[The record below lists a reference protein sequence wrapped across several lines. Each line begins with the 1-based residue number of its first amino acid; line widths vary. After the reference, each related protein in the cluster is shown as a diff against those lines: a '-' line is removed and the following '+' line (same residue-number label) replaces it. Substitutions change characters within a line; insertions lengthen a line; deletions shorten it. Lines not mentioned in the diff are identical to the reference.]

1 MNLGH
6 MLMDAT
12 PVRAPSSRATAVK
25 TRPANKNSRHDK
37 FTRELRDMIKARFP
51 IIQIVTFEEE
61 RVLNEIEKVARQL
74 NHKLMIWSTSR
85 GIYHVPI
92 QDETKA
98 EKPNKFAQADLA
110 VALEFLEIT
119 AEKQKSPVLMVLLD
133 PDPYLTEKNA
143 NPVYRRKLRD
153 IANNIR
159 SKGYMANCLIVS
171 PTVNIPLELEK
182 DITVLDF
189 PLPDRDEIRDLIARI
204 ISRFEDTKVI
214 KVGRTD
220 GLVEAL
226 VDAALGLTLHEI
238 ESCLARSIVDDQTLD
253 INDVAN
259 IIRQKQLIIRKS
271 GLLEFY
277 DTGKL
282 DIGQIGGLGALKD
295 WLKTREAAFSEK
307 GREYGISTPKGVLLT
322 GVPGCGKS
330 LAAKCIAA
338 SWRLPLIRLDLGKI
352 YSRWIG
358 SSEENVRAAIATTEA
373 VAPCVLWI
381 DEIEKGVPRNEG
393 HAGDSGVSLRVFA
406 SFLTWLQEKTA
417 PVFVFATA
425 NQIDL
430 LAPEILRKGR
440 FDEVFFVD
448 LPTDDERR
456 EIIEI
461 HLNKVGRNPAE
472 FGMDELVRLSG
483 EETHGEGVR
492 LSGAEI
498 ESWVNE
504 SLIRSFYRA
513 KISGSDSARLTME
526 DFRAVANGTMPLAKM
541 RANEIRE
548 MRSWANT
555 HAISASAARESGG
568 EPTKDARLPGGRR
581 ITIFG

>member
-1 MNLGH
+1 MNVIQNS
-6 MLMDAT
+6 AKAAKKVS
-12 PVRAPSSRATAVK
+12 PAPPQSRQE
-25 TRPANKNSRHDK
+25 PESRHDA
-37 FTRELRDMIKARFP
+37 FVRELKDLIKARFP
-51 IIQIVTFEEE
+51 IIQIATFEEE
-61 RVLNEIEKVARQL
+61 RALNEIDKIAKAL
-74 NHKLMIWSTSR
+74 DHKLMIWSASR
-85 GIYHVPI
+85 GVYHLPVGE
-92 QDETKA
+92 DKDA
-98 EKPNKFAQADLA
+98 EKPNKFSQADLA
-110 VALEFLEIT
+110 VGLEFLDVAI
-119 AEKQKSPVLMVLLD
+119 EKQKGPLLLVLLD

-143 NPVYRRKLRD
+143 NPIFRRKLRD
-153 IANNIR
+153 IAINIR
-159 SKGYMANCLIVS
+159 SKGYQANCLIVS
-171 PTVNIPLELEK
+171 PLVNIPQELEK

-189 PLPDRDEIRDLIARI
+189 PLPDRNEIKDLINRI
-204 ISRFEDTKVI
+204 ISRLTDTKVV
-214 KVGRTD
+214 KVGKN
-220 GLVEAL
+220 GALVEAF

-238 ESCLARSIVDDQTLD
+238 ESCIARSIVDDQTLD
-253 INDVAN
+253 ISDVSK

-271 GLLEFY
+271 GLLEFF
-277 DTGKL
+277 DTGAL
-282 DIGQIGGLGALKD
+282 SVDQIGGLGALKD
-295 WLKTREAAFSEK
+295 WLKTREAAFSDQGQK
-307 GREYGISTPKGVLLT
+307 YGISPPKGVLLT

-330 LAAKCIAA
+330 LSAKCVAA

-393 HAGDSGVSLRVFA
+393 HIGDSGVSLRVFA

-461 HLNKVGRNPAE
+461 HLKKISRNPADFDLE
-472 FGMDELVRLSG
+472 ELVRLSG

-498 ESWVNE
+498 EAWVNE

-513 KISGSDSARLTME
+513 KTDGSDTAALTMD
-526 DFRAVANGTMPLAKM
+526 DFRAVAGHTTPLAKM
-541 RANEIRE
+541 RANEIGE
-548 MRSWANT
+548 MRTWANT
-555 HAISASAARESGG
+555 HALSASAATVATHDKMQE
-568 EPTKDARLPGGRR
+568 ARLPGGRR
-581 ITIFG
+581 ISIFS